1 MSTPTLIAVMNRQRD
16 HRVFTAKLRLWTEA
30 VLDSMGCTAE
40 VGIHLVGATE
50 MAEVNWKFLQ
60 HQGSTDVITFDHGS
74 NPEHL
79 HGELY
84 ISVADAILQADQFN
98 TTWQEELGRYI
109 IHGLLHLHGED
120 DLEPVARKR
129 MKKRENQLLRQ
140 VASQIDPVD
149 LAPDEDGSGGEDT
162 PDHG

>member
-1 MSTPTLIAVMNRQRD
+1 MPTPTLIAVMNRQRD
-16 HRVFTAKLRLWTEA
+16 HRVFPAKLRLWTET
-30 VLDSMGCTAE
+30 VLQSMGCSAE

-98 TTWQEELGRYI
+98 TSWQEELGRYI

-140 VASQIDPVD
+140 VSAQVDPND
-149 LAPDEDGSGGEDT
+149 LAPAHDASAGDDAPE
-162 PDHG
+162 HG